1 MESDAFHLA
10 KEVDPSGVVVI
21 VAGGYLDEAGGIE
34 LSREADAAL
43 ESGHQQLQI
52 DLEEVVLFNCAG
64 VRRLL
69 LALEELRNRN
79 GQVELVHLRP
89 PLQRLIE
96 FSA

>member
-1 MESDAFHLA
+1 MESDAFHLD
-10 KEVDPSGVVVI
+10 KEVDSTGVLVLI
-21 VAGGYLDEAGGIE
+21 VGGYLDEAGGIE

-43 ESGHQQLQI
+43 ESGHQRLQI
-52 DLEEVVLFNCAG
+52 DLEDVVLFNCAG

-79 GQVELVHLRP
+79 GRVDLVHLRP

-96 FSA
+96 FAA